1 MILMI
6 CLSVL
11 NTINSLSGLWVDNL
25 RILGILNFLGWS
37 LATINYLLFKGIM
50 Q

>member
-1 MILMI
+1 MIPVI

-11 NTINSLSGLWVDNL
+11 NTINSLSVLWVKDL
-25 RILGILNFLGWS
+25 RVLGILNFLGWS
-37 LATINYLLFKGIM
+37 LATINYMLFKGVM